1 MLESVERLGE
11 DKVLFGTDYPFSSL
25 HDALREVDRAFP
37 EESPRKDRLLYGNA
51 ARLLKL

>member
-1 MLESVERLGE
+1 MRTRCCSAI
-11 DKVLFGTDYPFSSL
+11 SL